1 MLVRVLKFTLPCWF
15 FIATSIAIAQPK
27 VDQQIA
33 SARAVAFFQ
42 NYCIECHNKDEA
54 MSGVRVDH
62 VSEVGS
68 FLEHRKSWK
77 RVNEVLRFGAMPPE
91 DAEQPSTKELEQ
103 AQLWVANRI
112 DSIDCDL
119 IKDPGRVTIRRLNRL
134 EYNNTIRDLFG
145 IDFKPADDFPSDD
158 VGEGFDNIGDVLSL
172 PPLLLEKYLA
182 AAEQI
187 SERIVYVP
195 GVEAANEVAIDKENI
210 SIEGGGRISGSSIG
224 FFSNGTVTLVVSI
237 EIKGKYEFSVDVG
250 AEQAG
255 PELAKMELA
264 LDGKTLLKQSVS
276 APQNTPR
283 KYTVEMDLAP
293 GRHKIELSFINDF
306 YNPKHPDPTQRDRNI
321 YFSNGTLV
329 GPTSVLVD
337 ELSAFNKVIHENI
350 PQQPNDVTKEAAV
363 VLNMIIH
370 RVFRRELNPNQI
382 EPYCNLVQLVV
393 NQGESFQRGM
403 QVAVNAILVSPRFI
417 FRLEGGGKENSVKSI
432 RDLDDYELASRLSY
446 FIWCSTPDDELLNL
460 AREGKL
466 SNEKVL
472 RGQLSRMLNDPRVRG
487 LTVGFATQWLN
498 LRNLAEVEPDP
509 DVYDFP
515 EELRVSMQSET
526 ERFFEH
532 VLQENL
538 SVLDFINGKYTFVN
552 QTLATHYGLQD
563 VALANDGDRFVQ
575 VSLDGIPR
583 SGILTH
589 GSILTLTSNP
599 NRSAPVKRGKWI
611 MENILGVRPPDP
623 PADVPEIAAARKS
636 LPNASFREQ
645 LNLHREHAVCA
656 SCHGQMDPLGFGF
669 ENFDGIGK
677 YRTKDGEFPIDSSG
691 ILPSGEKFDGPM
703 ELVDILTNSGEAF
716 ARTLTERMLVF
727 ALGRGLDYYD
737 ECAVEKIMK
746 QLKKDEYRF
755 QTMML
760 HIVLSDP
767 FLKRRGEDKQ

>member
-1 MLVRVLKFTLPCWF
+1 
-15 FIATSIAIAQPK
+15 
-27 VDQQIA
+27 
-33 SARAVAFFQ
+33 
-42 NYCIECHNKDEA
+42 
-54 MSGVRVDH
+54 MSGIRVDH
-62 VSEVGS
+62 VSQTGS
-68 FLEHRKSWK
+68 FLEYRNNWK

-91 DAEQPSTKELEQ
+91 GVEQPTAEEREQ
-103 AQLWVANRI
+103 VQLWVADRI
-112 DSIDCDL
+112 NSIDCDL
-119 IKDPGRVTIRRLNRL
+119 VRDPGRVTIRRLNRL
-134 EYNNTIRDLFG
+134 EYNNTVRDLFA

-195 GVEAANEVAIDKENI
+195 GSESGSTI
-210 SIEGGGRISGSSIG
+210 SIRKEDVSIDAGGRESGSTIG
-224 FFSNGTVTLVVSI
+224 FFSNGTATLTVNIDTAGPYV
-237 EIKGKYEFSVDVG
+237 FSVDVG

-264 LDGKTLLKQSVS
+264 LDGKTLLKESVS
-276 APQNTPR
+276 AARDAPK
-283 KYTVEMDLAP
+283 KYSVEMDLTS
-293 GRHKIELSFINDF
+293 GRHKFGLSFVNDF
-306 YNPKHPDPTQRDRNI
+306 YNPKHPDPNQRDRNI
-321 YFSNGTLV
+321 YFSNVILA
-329 GPTSVLVD
+329 GPTMVSAD
-337 ELSAFNKVIHENI
+337 NLSAFNKLIHENI
-350 PQQPNDVTKEAAV
+350 PEQTSDVKEESAT

-370 RVFRRELNPNQI
+370 RVFRREVDPSEI
-382 EPYCNLVQLVV
+382 EPYCDLVQLVV
-393 NQGESFQRGM
+393 NQGESFQRGI
-403 QVAVNAILVSPRFI
+403 QVAINAILVSPRFL
-417 FRLEGGGKENSVKSI
+417 FRLEEGGKTDSAKSI
-432 RDLDDYELASRLSY
+432 RNLDDYELASRLSY
-446 FIWCSTPDDELLNL
+446 FVWSSTPDDELLNL

-472 RGQLSRMLNDPRVRG
+472 RAQLSRMLGDPRVRG

-498 LRNLAEVEPDP
+498 LRNLAEVAPDP
-509 DVYDFP
+509 SVYDFP
-515 EELRVSMQSET
+515 LQLRESMQSET
-526 ERFFEH
+526 ELFFEH
-532 VLQENL
+532 VLQENR

-552 QTLATHYGLQD
+552 QTLASHYGLQD
-563 VALANDGDRFVQ
+563 VVMSATGDQFEQ
-575 VSLDGIPR
+575 ISLEGIPR

-623 PADVPEIAAARKS
+623 PADVPMIAAAEKS

-645 LNLHREHAVCA
+645 LNLHRENAVCA
-656 SCHGQMDPLGFGF
+656 SCHDKMDPLGFGF

-677 YRTKDGEFPIDSSG
+677 YRSKDGEFPIDSSG
-691 ILPSGEKFDGPM
+691 VLPTGEKFNGPM
-703 ELVDILTNSGEAF
+703 ELVDILTISGDSF

-737 ECAVEKIMK
+737 ECAVDKIMK
-746 QLKKDEYRF
+746 QLKKDDYRF

-767 FLKRRGEDKQ
+767 FQKRRGEDNQ